1 MILQNDRTY
10 DAEDA
15 GVLFHAIISYA
26 QANAEQMDRSLV
38 AAGYGN
44 LLELAQDAAEQV
56 ALLHDDEG
64 DLWDGVVWYERLAD
78 VGDDSLAAGLFATD
92 EPDVTALVV
101 KWLLSFG
108 YVELSHAGKR
118 WSFNSDSLA
127 EWDEEDD
134 EGFHFRLFH
143 GVIDPTVESMSRF
156 IDQL

>member
-1 MILQNDRTY
+1 MILQNDRSE

-26 QANAEQMDRSLV
+26 EANAEQMDRSLA

-44 LLELAQDAAEQV
+44 LLELAQEAAEQV

-78 VGDDSLAAGLFATD
+78 LSDDSLAAGLFATD

-108 YVELSHAGKR
+108 YVELSRGGKR
-118 WSFNSDSLA
+118 WTFDSDQVA
-127 EWDEEDD
+127 EWDEEE
-134 EGFHFRLFH
+134 EGFHFRGFH
-143 GVIDPTVESMSRF
+143 GLNDPTVESVNRF
-156 IDQL
+156 IEQL